1 MKKNLTAIF
10 TALFIVLQMV
20 IAGPVYAEGS
30 AFFSF
35 EDQNLTGTVGERFS
49 VDVYAQPNGEDLDT
63 VRFEMRFSPESLEIE
78 SFQLGELFSRATP
91 GNSIDNQ
98 TGFLS
103 QGGFTLEG
111 PVNNEGVFGTI
122 TFIAK
127 AEGQTSLEILDSSKM
142 ISAGEEKINV
152 DRLEDITVTMQKAE
166 EEKEKPKGQL
176 TITSDTHID
185 EDAWYNTNTI
195 NLSWTTTDQNIARY
209 YRAFDEDPT
218 TEPKILVEGGA
229 TKTIIENGEDGI
241 WFFHL
246 KGQRNDGSFTETIH
260 YKIQI
265 DTVAPN
271 AIVPVLSQRQVNE
284 NAEVTVEFGTT
295 DDGSGILGYEM
306 SINDGPFIPRG
317 SPVTLSDLIPG
328 DYLIKV
334 KALDKAGNTIYGL
347 DSFRVYPE
355 ELWPGDEQENALQ
368 DEKKEGK
375 NVGLLIIILLGI
387 GVIFAIMKNVIG
399 KKQKTS
405 T

>member
-1 MKKNLTAIF
+1 MKKNLIAIF
-10 TALFIVLQMV
+10 TALFIVLQIV
-20 IAGPVYAEGS
+20 IAGPVFAQGS
-30 AFFSF
+30 AFFFF
-35 EDQNLTGTVGERFS
+35 EDQNLTGSVGERFFLK
-49 VDVYAQPNGEDLDT
+49 VYVSPNGEKLDT
-63 VRFEMRFSPESLEIE
+63 VRFEMRFFPEFLEIE
-78 SFQLGELFSRATP
+78 SFQLGDLFSRATP

-103 QGGFTLEG
+103 QGGFTFEG

-127 AEGQTSLEILDSSKM
+127 TEGQTSLEILDSSKM
-142 ISAGEEKINV
+142 ISVGEEKINI
-152 DRLEDITVTMQKAE
+152 DRLEDISVTVQKAQE
-166 EEKEKPKGQL
+166 EEEKPKGQL
-176 TITSDTHID
+176 IITSDTHID

-195 NLSWTTTDQNIARY
+195 NLNWTTTDQNIARY
-209 YRAFDEDPT
+209 YRAFDQDPI
-218 TEPKILVEGGA
+218 TEPKVLVEGGA
-229 TKTIIENGEDGI
+229 TKTIIEEVEDGI

-246 KGQRNDGSFTETIH
+246 KGQRNDGSFTETVH

-271 AIVPVLSQRQVNE
+271 VLVPFFSEKQVNE

-306 SINDGPFIPRG
+306 SINEGPFIPRG

-334 KALDKAGNTIYGL
+334 KAIDKAGNAVYGL
-347 DSFRVYPE
+347 DSLRVYPE
-355 ELWPGDEQENALQ
+355 ELWPGDEDENVAQ
-368 DEKKEGK
+368 DEKKEGR
-375 NVGLLIIILLGI
+375 NIGLLIIILLGI
-387 GVIFAIMKNVIG
+387 GVIFVIMKNVMN
-399 KKQKTS
+399 KKQKSS